1 MRLRFLCQN
10 HRNWLES
17 DGRAAN
23 DSWLHNYD
31 LAERFLHDRED
42 VKAVNYAG
50 CSLEVAELLIFAH
63 ARSTSLDIIRFT
75 DSAILLCRSLIR
87 VGQASL
93 VRSVIGG
100 VMARMEELLSRG
112 AERESVLGG
121 CQRLLSL
128 PEQAEL
134 AGEEWDGKLVD
145 RESTVLPRWALH

>member
-31 LAERFLHDRED
+31 LAERFLNDRDD

-63 ARSTSLDIIRFT
+63 ARRSSLDISRFT
-75 DSAILLCRSLIR
+75 DSAVLLCRSLTR
-87 VGQASL
+87 VGQSGL

-100 VMARMEELLSRG
+100 VMVRMEELLTRG
-112 AERESVLGG
+112 AEREIVLGG
-121 CQRLLSL
+121 CQRLLTL
-128 PEQAEL
+128 PDQVDWTEEEQ
-134 AGEEWDGKLVD
+134 GRKLV
-145 RESTVLPRWALH
+145 EQENAVLPRWALH